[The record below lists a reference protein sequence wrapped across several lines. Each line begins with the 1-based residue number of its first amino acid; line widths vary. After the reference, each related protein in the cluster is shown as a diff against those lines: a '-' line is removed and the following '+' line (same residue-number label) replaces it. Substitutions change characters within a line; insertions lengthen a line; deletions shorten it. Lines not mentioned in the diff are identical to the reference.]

1 MEDEC
6 GIYVERKLPL
16 VKLEEIARQK
26 MLQKLNMNANELPAY
41 PRFTTYEERLRS
53 FKNWPVGI
61 EVSPEAL
68 SDAGLFYSSKNL
80 C

>member
-1 MEDEC
+1 
-6 GIYVERKLPL
+6 
-16 VKLEEIARQK
+16 

-41 PRFTTYEERLRS
+41 PRFATYEERLRS
-53 FKNWPVGI
+53 FKNWPAGM